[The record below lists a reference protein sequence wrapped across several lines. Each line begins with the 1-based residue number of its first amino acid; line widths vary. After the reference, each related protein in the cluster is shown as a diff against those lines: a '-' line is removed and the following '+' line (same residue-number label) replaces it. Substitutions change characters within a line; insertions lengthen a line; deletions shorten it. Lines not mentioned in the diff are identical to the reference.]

1 MLLCLGSVVWTVASE
16 AHWLPQAETKRQM
29 VVVCVVYCDCDLTA
43 LLYLLLEVCVCSCA
57 QLSACLHKQMH
68 LCHDKERDAETLR
81 TQLSLLSLSLL
92 GSCWWISSQSKQE
105 SKHSD
110 GSACSYS
117 RYQTML
123 EFNYSILSFF
133 QCRWKYCY
141 KAEFEFHQTSSFR
154 VFSTCWHRNWNIAH
168 SCEL

>member
-81 TQLSLLSLSLL
+81 TQLSLLSLSLSWVPADGFPL
-92 GSCWWISSQSKQE
+92 SLNRRANTAMALHAAIPDTKQCWNLITVS
-105 SKHSD
+105 
-110 GSACSYS
+110 
-117 RYQTML
+117 
-123 EFNYSILSFF
+123 FSFF
-133 QCRWKYCY
+133 SVDGNIVIRQ
-141 KAEFEFHQTSSFR
+141 SLN
-154 VFSTCWHRNWNIAH
+154 STRLRLFVCFWPAGI
-168 SCEL
+168 EIET